1 MIGQPIRYGRNIV
14 VPRINCVGTVT
25 VVARRLQNDLDL
37 GRRLGL
43 RLKSGHIIPDR
54 LVFLWSIKL
63 HAYQDHQQDNRY
75 FFYYFHHEKVCVNI
89 LFFVTEKELHIALNS
104 DRLSKAQ
111 VDLLVRELVDRPEL
125 AEFLF
130 QEVMLEDK
138 EGTFNA
144 SWTFDHL
151 MRKNLSLILPFFD
164 DFTAKLGQL
173 RTESCIR
180 PIAHVCEMVC
190 IAYFKKKDPFFMR
203 NITDNQLERMMTVC
217 F

>member
-1 MIGQPIRYGRNIV
+1 M
-14 VPRINCVGTVT
+14 
-25 VVARRLQNDLDL
+25 
-37 GRRLGL
+37 
-43 RLKSGHIIPDR
+43 
-54 LVFLWSIKL
+54 
-63 HAYQDHQQDNRY
+63 
-75 FFYYFHHEKVCVNI
+75 
-89 LFFVTEKELHIALNS
+89 TEKELHIALNS
-104 DRLSKAQ
+104 GRLSKAQ

-164 DFTAKLGQL
+164 DFTAKLGEL

-180 PIAHVCEMVC
+180 AMAHICEMVC
-190 IAYFKKKDPFFMR
+190 IAYFKKKDPLFVR

-217 F
+217 FDWLIGPMNMAPKMFSMTSLYYLGMKFDWVHPELMLILEDSFAKGSTGYQNRAKKTLDKLAGLGH